1 MCNDTIS
8 GECVVKDHWLKKKK
22 KAILLLYKYS
32 NSIAII

>member
-1 MCNDTIS
+1 MCNDIIS
-8 GECVVKDHWLKKKK
+8 GECVVKDHWLKKK